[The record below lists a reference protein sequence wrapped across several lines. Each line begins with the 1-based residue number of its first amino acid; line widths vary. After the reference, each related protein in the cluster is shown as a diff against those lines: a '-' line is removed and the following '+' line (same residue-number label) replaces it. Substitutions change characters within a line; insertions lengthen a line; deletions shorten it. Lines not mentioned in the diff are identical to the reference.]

1 MRISRNGRLNWPGQ
15 FLELA
20 YLSELNRIKKMDGAQ
35 FPQGYGDYARSLLAA
50 AASPANT
57 EQLGYGSRYPMI
69 AAAQLGKGYF
79 ANALGF
85 TGNSPPPGPPLSEPG
100 AILPET
106 LNPHGGQAVTLDAIN
121 KEMPS
126 GQRFTL
132 EDLNNLL
139 KSLQGPSPAY

>member
-1 MRISRNGRLNWPGQ
+1 
-15 FLELA
+15 
-20 YLSELNRIKKMDGAQ
+20 MDGAQ
-35 FPQGYGDYARSLLAA
+35 FPQGYGDYARTLLAA
-50 AASPANT
+50 SLSPANNT
-57 EQLGYGSRYPMI
+57 GQVGYGSGLPLI

-85 TGNSPPPGPPLSEPG
+85 TGNSPPPGPPPSEPG

-106 LNPHGGQAVTLDAIN
+106 LNPHGGQAMTLDAIN
-121 KEMPS
+121 KAMPS

>member
-1 MRISRNGRLNWPGQ
+1 MDNNEPTKQPG
-15 FLELA
+15 
-20 YLSELNRIKKMDGAQ
+20 
-35 FPQGYGDYARSLLAA
+35 YARKLLAL
-50 AASPANT
+50 AASPDSA
-57 EQLGYGSRYPMI
+57 EQLGYGSNYPMI

-106 LNPHGGQAVTLDAIN
+106 LNPHGGQAMTSDAIN
-121 KEMPS
+121 KAIPS

-139 KSLQGPSPAY
+139 KSLQEPSPAY